1 MFSRWKKPASEAD
14 ARSVLKGVRIG
25 DIAADERVEDI
36 IVRESGVIVTLGVAP
51 EQAASMEPLRLA
63 AEKALL
69 ESGAFSSASVTL
81 THHREEAPRR
91 EEAPPQRAPKTPD
104 KQTPNKRIRPDGV
117 ENIVL
122 VASGKG
128 GVGKS
133 TVAVNLALALNA
145 LGKRVGLLDADI
157 HGPSIALMMGL
168 EGKPETS
175 DGKTILPKEKY
186 GLRCMSI
193 GLMTT
198 PDMAVIWRGPMVQ
211 SALMQ
216 LLGDVEWGALDVL
229 VIDLPPGTGDV
240 QLTLSQQ
247 VDVTG
252 AVIVSTPQEVALLD
266 VRRSI
271 NMFARVEVPV
281 LGVVENMAYFAVP
294 GSDEK
299 RYIFGQGGAR
309 RLADEMST
317 AFLGEIPLME
327 EICAGV
333 DSGAPA
339 LTKPDSIEA
348 KPFLELAQKV
358 WERVQKS

>member
-14 ARSVLKGVRIG
+14 ARAILNGVRVG
-25 DIAADERVEDI
+25 DAVADECIEDI
-36 IVRESGVIVTLGVAP
+36 VVRESQVIVTLGVAP
-51 EQAASMEPLRLA
+51 EQAASLEPLRLA
-63 AEKALL
+63 AEKALI
-69 ESGAFSSASVTL
+69 ESDAFSSASVTL
-81 THHREEAPRR
+81 THHRDET
-91 EEAPPQRAPKTPD
+91 PPQRTPKTPS
-104 KQTPNKRIRPDGV
+104 KRIRPDGV
-117 ENIVL
+117 ESIIL

-193 GLMTT
+193 GLMTN
-198 PDMAVIWRGPMVQ
+198 PDTAVIWRGPMVQ

-216 LLGDVEWGALDVL
+216 LLGDVEWGELDVL

-281 LGVVENMAYFAVP
+281 LGVVENMAYFVAP
-294 GSDEK
+294 GSEEK

-309 RLADEMST
+309 RLADDMSI

-327 EICAGV
+327 KICAGV

-339 LTKPDSIEA
+339 LTEPDSIEA

-358 WERVQKS
+358 WERIQHVPA

>member
-14 ARSVLKGVRIG
+14 ARSVLKSVRVG
-25 DIAADERVEDI
+25 DIAADKCVEDI
-36 IVRESGVIVTLGVAP
+36 IVRESQVIVTLGIAP

-69 ESGAFSSASVTL
+69 ESGVFSSASVTL

-91 EEAPPQRAPKTPD
+91 EETPPQRAPK
-104 KQTPNKRIRPDGV
+104 TPNKRIRPDGV
-117 ENIVL
+117 ENIIL

-198 PDMAVIWRGPMVQ
+198 PDTAVIWRGPMVQ

-281 LGVVENMAYFAVP
+281 LGVVENMAYFVTP

-358 WERVQKS
+358 WERVQES

>member
-14 ARSVLKGVRIG
+14 VRSVLKGVHIG
-25 DIAADERVEDI
+25 DITADECVEDI
-36 IVRESGVIVTLGVAP
+36 IVRESQVIVTLGVAP

-69 ESGAFSSASVTL
+69 ESGAFSSVGVTL

-91 EEAPPQRAPKTPD
+91 EEAPPQRAPK
-104 KQTPNKRIRPDGV
+104 TPNKRIRPDGV

-198 PDMAVIWRGPMVQ
+198 PDTAVIWRGPMVQ

-358 WERVQKS
+358 WERIQES

>member
-1 MFSRWKKPASEAD
+1 MFSRWKKPVSEAD
-14 ARSVLKGVRIG
+14 ARSVLKGVCVG
-25 DIAADERVEDI
+25 DIVADECVEDI
-36 IVRESGVIVTLGVAP
+36 IVRESQVIVTLGVAP

-69 ESGAFSSASVTL
+69 ENGAFSGASVTL
-81 THHREEAPRR
+81 THHREETPRSG
-91 EEAPPQRAPKTPD
+91 ETPPQRAPKTPG
-104 KQTPNKRIRPDGV
+104 QRIRPDGV

-193 GLMTT
+193 GLMTA
-198 PDMAVIWRGPMVQ
+198 PDTAVIWRGPMVQ

-216 LLGDVEWGALDVL
+216 LLGDVEWGELDVL

-247 VDVTG
+247 ADVTG

-281 LGVVENMAYFAVP
+281 LGVVENMAYFVAP
-294 GSDEK
+294 GSGDER

-309 RLADEMST
+309 RLADEMSI

-358 WERVQKS
+358 WERVREL